1 MPRRGIQNGH
11 EDRPICSRAASR
23 AGRKLLS
30 VTALIATKGCDNIRE
45 DHGGTPIR
53 PTNPARVKNRRIEA
67 TMIPKKARTPTKAIK
82 TLQNLLSTN

>member
-23 AGRKLLS
+23 AGRELLS

-45 DHGGTPIR
+45 DRGKMYHA
-53 PTNPARVKNRRIEA
+53 NPRWSREKRQIEA
-67 TMIPKKARTPTKAIK
+67 TMIPK
-82 TLQNLLSTN
+82 SS